1 MSKKKMQEINASSMA
16 DIAFLL
22 LIFFLVTTTMNVDT
36 GLPRMLPQMPQAAK
50 QEKTEDVNARNVFL
64 VRINQS
70 DKLLVAGKPMDITQ
84 LREKAKE
91 FIANP
96 NDDPNLP
103 EKSMKDIPL
112 VGEFPVSEGIISLQN
127 SRQTT
132 YKSYIAVQNELIAA
146 YNELRDDLAMQKF
159 GKRMD
164 KLTDEQQKA
173 IQKAIPQRISEAEPV
188 GQNAPKAED

>member
-36 GLPRMLPQMPQAAK
+36 GLPRMLPPMPQDAK
-50 QEKTEDVNARNVFL
+50 QEKTEDVNERNVFL

-103 EKSMKDIPL
+103 EKSMK
-112 VGEFPVSEGIISLQN
+112 FPVSEGIISLQN

>member
-1 MSKKKMQEINASSMA
+1 
-16 DIAFLL
+16 
-22 LIFFLVTTTMNVDT
+22 
-36 GLPRMLPQMPQAAK
+36 
-50 QEKTEDVNARNVFL
+50 
-64 VRINQS
+64 
-70 DKLLVAGKPMDITQ
+70 
-84 LREKAKE
+84 
-91 FIANP
+91 
-96 NDDPNLP
+96 
-103 EKSMKDIPL
+103 MKDIPL